1 MMQLGTRTASSLID
15 WIESPEGKRFIEGGC
30 SEIQLAVHQFMLPN
44 PDIAGQLNEEQLSL
58 IIGLWIDGANLS
70 QITNALNEQFD
81 FKHEFKIGK
90 TEKIVSGVV
99 RFTFAHF
106 VSSMLDVVRE
116 KDGLST
122 ADNIEKLSAFQRKV
136 KYGVSSLSEAMICEE
151 VIDDRMIAKEIV
163 SITGMA
169 GSLSDPAILKFG
181 ALANR
186 EAIEKYADSLPA
198 YCSKSIL
205 EWISS

>member
-1 MMQLGTRTASSLID
+1 M
-15 WIESPEGKRFIEGGC
+15 
-30 SEIQLAVHQFMLPN
+30 
-44 PDIAGQLNEEQLSL
+44 
-58 IIGLWIDGANLS
+58 
-70 QITNALNEQFD
+70 
-81 FKHEFKIGK
+81 
-90 TEKIVSGVV
+90 

-181 ALANR
+181 ALANK

>member
-1 MMQLGTRTASSLID
+1 
-15 WIESPEGKRFIEGGC
+15 
-30 SEIQLAVHQFMLPN
+30 
-44 PDIAGQLNEEQLSL
+44 
-58 IIGLWIDGANLS
+58 
-70 QITNALNEQFD
+70 
-81 FKHEFKIGK
+81 
-90 TEKIVSGVV
+90 
-99 RFTFAHF
+99 
-106 VSSMLDVVRE
+106 MLDVVRE

-205 EWISS
+205 EWISLRRPKRTGKVYKSRFSSAITASSLSICTLLYLWRPVNKSDSRLTLAASSSSIFGTIAQSGKLLVQPPAFRRGSSCRCGCPGTIVNSLFLKLGHDVFLLGHPCGF